1 MLRYFT
7 RHHKRLRFT
16 YIKVATAVII
26 LAAFFLPN
34 PPELEQTGANLFTI
48 FLNGQQVGVVAD
60 ASEVEDWVWDVRREL
75 ASQRSEL
82 MFTEVDLRVEGQ
94 EVLLGEVEEPET
106 VIARMY
112 KVMEDSIQQSMQ
124 RAYVV
129 KVNDYLVSLSS
140 EEEAEALLQAAISQY
155 DTEGI
160 FGVEL
165 VRDPDREFNV
175 LTAQIEKV
183 SQEEEEETPVV
194 VYSSNVS
201 TEGGIQGKLFSM
213 FEDVEPAGE
222 KSFDDYEY
230 GLLSMSFAEEVE
242 IAEAYI
248 NGLEV
253 TPLDIAIEQVTKE
266 QEVNQIYEV
275 VSGDTLSEISIK
287 VNIPMDKLIEM
298 NDSLKDEKTI
308 LKIGQ
313 QLIITVPEPELSV
326 ERTEQIYLEEV
337 YEADIIYLDRDD
349 WYTTK
354 TNVVQEPSAGFRK
367 IVAMAT
373 YLNNKEVSREIV
385 MEEVVMEAVPKIVE
399 RGTKVPPKFIKP
411 ISGGRLT
418 SSFGK
423 RSAPTKGAST
433 YHQGVDWAIATG
445 SKVVAAASGTVTK
458 AGWTSSGGYC
468 VYINHGDG
476 KETRYKHL
484 SKVLVKVGEKVTQGQ
499 QIAKSGN
506 TGVSTGPHLHF
517 EIRLNGTAVN
527 PLKYI
532 D

>member
-16 YIKVATAVII
+16 YIKVATAVIV

-34 PPELEQTGANLFTI
+34 LPELAQTGDNLFTI

-60 ASEVEDWVWDVRREL
+60 ASEAEEWMWDVRKEL
-75 ASQRSEL
+75 ASQREEL
-82 MFTEVDLRVEGQ
+82 MFAEVDLEIKG
-94 EVLLGEVEEPET
+94 ETVLFGAVEEPET
-106 VIARMY
+106 VINRMY
-112 KVMEDSIQQSMQ
+112 KVVEDSIQESTQ

-129 KVNDYLVSLSS
+129 KVNDYMVSLASK
-140 EEEAEALLQAAISQY
+140 EEAASLLQAAVKMY
-155 DTEGI
+155 DTEGA
-160 FGVEL
+160 FGVDL
-165 VRDPDREFNV
+165 VRDPQREFNV
-175 LTAQIEKV
+175 LTAQIEKKA
-183 SQEEEEETPVV
+183 EEEEQETPIV

-201 TEGGIQGKLFSM
+201 TEGGIQDRLFSM
-213 FEDVEPAGE
+213 FDNVEAAG
-222 KSFDDYEY
+222 KKGFDDYEY
-230 GLLSMSFAEEVE
+230 GLMSMSFTEEVE
-242 IAEAYI
+242 IAESYI
-248 NGLEV
+248 NGLQI
-253 TPLDIAIEQVTKE
+253 TPLDVAIEQVTKE

-326 ERTEQIYLEEV
+326 ERTEQVYIEEI
-337 YEADIIYLDRDD
+337 YEADVIYLDRKD

-354 TNVVQEPSAGFRK
+354 TNTVQNPSAGFRK
-367 IVAMAT
+367 IVAVVH
-373 YLNNKEVSREIV
+373 YRNNKEVGREIIE
-385 MEEVVMEAVPKIVE
+385 EEVVMEAVPKIVE

-411 ISGGRLT
+411 INGGRLT
-418 SSFGK
+418 SSFGRRK
-423 RSAPTKGAST
+423 APTKGAST
-433 YHQGVDWAIATG
+433 YHQGVDWAIASG

-484 SKVLVKVGEKVTQGQ
+484 SKVLVKVGQKVSQGQ

>member
-34 PPELEQTGANLFTI
+34 LPELAQTGDNLFTI

-60 ASEVEDWVWDVRREL
+60 ASKAEDWMWDVRREL
-75 ASQRSEL
+75 ASQREEL
-82 MFTEVDLRVEGQ
+82 MFAEMDLEVKGET
-94 EVLLGEVEEPET
+94 VLFGLVEEPEA
-106 VIARMY
+106 VIERMY
-112 KVMEDSIQQSMQ
+112 KVVEESIQETTQ

-129 KVNDYLVSLSS
+129 KVNDYMVNLASR
-140 EEEAEALLQAAISQY
+140 EEAAQLLQAAVNMY
-155 DTEGI
+155 DTEGV
-160 FGVEL
+160 FGVDL
-165 VRDPDREFNV
+165 VRDSEREFNV
-175 LTAQIEKV
+175 LTAQIEKK
-183 SQEEEEETPVV
+183 EEEPEENTPIV

-201 TEGGIQGKLFSM
+201 TEGGIQDRLFSM
-213 FEDVEPAGE
+213 FDNVEVETE
-222 KSFDDYEY
+222 KGFEDYEY
-230 GLLSMSFAEEVE
+230 GLMNMSFTEEVE
-242 IAEAYI
+242 IAESYI
-248 NGLEV
+248 NGLQI
-253 TPLDIAIEQVTKE
+253 TPLDVAIEQVTKE

-275 VSGDTLSEISIK
+275 VSGDTLTEISIK
-287 VNIPMDKLIEM
+287 VNIPIDKLIEM
-298 NDSLKDEKTI
+298 NDSLESTKTI

-326 ERTEQIYLEEV
+326 ERTEQVYIEEI
-337 YEADIIYLDRDD
+337 YEADVIYLDRND

-354 TNVVQEPSAGFRK
+354 TNVVQNPSAGFRK
-367 IVAMAT
+367 IVAVLH
-373 YLNNKEVSREIV
+373 YRNNEEVKREIIA
-385 MEEVVMEAVPKIVE
+385 EEVVMEAVPKIVE
-399 RGTKVPPKFIKP
+399 RGTKIPPKFIRP
-411 ISGGRLT
+411 INGGRLT
-418 SSFGK
+418 SSFG
-423 RSAPTKGAST
+423 RRNAPTKGAST
-433 YHQGVDWAIATG
+433 YHQGVDWAIANG

-484 SKVLVKVGEKVTQGQ
+484 SKVLVKVGQKVSQGQ